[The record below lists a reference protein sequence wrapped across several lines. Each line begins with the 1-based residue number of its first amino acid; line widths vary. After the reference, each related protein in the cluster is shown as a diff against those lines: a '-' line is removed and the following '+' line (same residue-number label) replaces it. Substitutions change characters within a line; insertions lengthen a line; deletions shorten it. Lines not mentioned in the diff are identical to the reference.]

1 MHRAMLAFFITL
13 AELLYPCCA
22 CLLPSVNSQL
32 IFLSFVIRYDSTATE
47 EPNELQELELRMD
60 SIMAQL
66 LAIKTEVGKLK
77 RSGQTAEENI
87 TLVIEADPAYPPSSL
102 QILVRQLTTQPNIRA
117 QVTVHKHSSL
127 KSPTPDQWLHS
138 SATTGYRLDN
148 QLNLTWIWKSVGM
161 HPSAK
166 VVNRITGSDFRGE
179 ATIARLLAR
188 LIESWTD
195 ISLYEN
201 LDCDSA
207 AQIEEW
213 IDLLEVSSQP
223 GPLIKRIEARLA
235 VADWLSGLHRGTKSL
250 ADVYL
255 SSVLR
260 DKLQSSRAK
269 DWSMRSLRT

>member
-1 MHRAMLAFFITL
+1 
-13 AELLYPCCA
+13 
-22 CLLPSVNSQL
+22 
-32 IFLSFVIRYDSTATE
+32 
-47 EPNELQELELRMD
+47 MD

-77 RSGQTAEENI
+77 RSGQKAEENI

-102 QILVRQLTTQPNIRA
+102 RILVRQLTTQSNIRA

-127 KSPTPDQWLHS
+127 KSQTPDEWLHF

-166 VVNRITGSDFRGE
+166 VVNRTTGSDFRGE

-201 LDCDSA
+201 FERDST

-255 SSVLR
+255 SSALR